1 MNRPVMGLA
10 RGMTILSPREVPLG
24 GLRAMSVR
32 RTLPNRHRTTIGAWC
47 FVDHFGPDAVAD
59 TGGMQV
65 APHPHTGLQT
75 VTWLFEGH
83 VEHHDSVG
91 SSVVVSPGQVN
102 LMTAGRGISH
112 SEVSTAD
119 TSRLHGV
126 QLWVALPDEHRN
138 IPPFFEH
145 HTSPR
150 TRIGPA
156 QITVF
161 VGTVSGDDGPV
172 SSETTMFFELVG
184 AEITAPADSTF
195 TMNVDEHFEHGVLID
210 AGALSINGERGEKD
224 DLVFIPEGTTQIT
237 FTVGDADARMI
248 FLGGTPFEEELVMW
262 WNFIGRS
269 HDEIVQM
276 RQHWQSDV
284 IDKHN
289 AVGIFGTVS
298 FEGPAIPAPDMP
310 HVTLRPRKLPRL

>member
-1 MNRPVMGLA
+1 MKSPVMGLA
-10 RGMTILSPREVPLG
+10 KGMTILSPREVPLG
-24 GLRAMSVR
+24 GLRAMTVR
-32 RTLPNRHRTTIGAWC
+32 RTLPNRQRTTIGAWC
-47 FVDHFGPDAVAD
+47 FVDHFGPDTVEE

-102 LMTAGRGISH
+102 LMTAGQGISH
-112 SEVSTAD
+112 SEVST
-119 TSRLHGV
+119 TETTHLHGV
-126 QLWVALPDEHRN
+126 QLWVALPDKHRR

-150 TRIGPA
+150 TTIGPA
-156 QITVF
+156 EITVF
-161 VGTVSGDDGPV
+161 VGTVTGDDGPV
-172 SSETTMFFELVG
+172 SSETTIFSELVG
-184 AEITAPADSTF
+184 AEIIVPSGSTF
-195 TMNVDEHFEHGVLID
+195 TMNVAKHFEHGVLID
-210 AGALSINGERGEKD
+210 AGSVSINGEQGHQD
-224 DLVFIPEGTTQIT
+224 DLVFIPAGASQIT
-237 FTVGDADARMI
+237 MNVGDADSRMV
-248 FLGGTPFEEELVMW
+248 FLGGAPFEEELVMW

-269 HDEIVQM
+269 HDEIVHM
-276 RQHWQSDV
+276 RQQWQSDV
-284 IDKHN
+284 IDKN
-289 AVGIFGTVS
+289 NPEGIFGTVS